1 MFLKV
6 LLVKQVNGE
15 GEDLGWAIRRFL
27 WNLGKRKE
35 DQSIV
40 VEIGRGKKFIRNYL
54 KIFKRLGTV
63 TCWNTS
69 EMQVELMARQL

>member
-1 MFLKV
+1 MVREKAWV
-6 LLVKQVNGE
+6 RPY
-15 GEDLGWAIRRFL
+15 RRFL

-40 VEIGRGKKFIRNYL
+40 VEIGRGKKFTKKFFEN
-54 KIFKRLGTV
+54 FKRLATI